1 MKEVEFLE
9 VVIEPKGVEMQKKK
23 VEGVLNWQML
33 RNIKEVQKFLGL
45 ANYYRQ
51 FIKDFAKLAVLLYV
65 LVKKEKKWRWR
76 KEQEKVFKKLK
87 KVFTTEPVLAILDLD
102 KEMRVEVDISNYVT
116 GGVLLTKCENGKWR
130 PVAFI
135 FKLLNATEQKYEI
148 YNKEM
153 LVVI

>member
-1 MKEVEFLE
+1 
-9 VVIEPKGVEMQKKK
+9 
-23 VEGVLNWQML
+23 
-33 RNIKEVQKFLGL
+33 
-45 ANYYRQ
+45 
-51 FIKDFAKLAVLLYV
+51 V

>member
-1 MKEVEFLE
+1 MKEVEFLG